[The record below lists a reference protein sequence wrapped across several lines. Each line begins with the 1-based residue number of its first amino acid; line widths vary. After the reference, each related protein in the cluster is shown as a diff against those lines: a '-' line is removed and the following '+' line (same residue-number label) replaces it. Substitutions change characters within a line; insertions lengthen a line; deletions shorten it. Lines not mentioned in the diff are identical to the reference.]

1 MLRMD
6 KYESLKL
13 QEVQSGEI
21 PLTSVSFSYRNS
33 TRLSQRMSEKSPPMI
48 LAGEGE
54 DDHTEIS

>member
-48 LAGEGE
+48 LAGVGE